1 MFSINNRN
9 EDNENEDMGE
19 NMSDIKEKCEIVEQ
33 INFGDYGNVESFRV
47 IFIPS
52 NQDIQPYEVSIST
65 KESIQTQLDNIINT
79 KNRVS
84 EYISKKDTSHI
95 IFPLVDIGAN
105 GFLANPRA
113 SDLLRRKKSF
123 LGDALFVNF
132 KKIYRDIS
140 LEEFLKIEKF
150 ISKNIYV
157 QDFENICKINDH
169 DLVSLITKKSTF
181 QVDKDSSQALYEIN
195 FKVNDIDFE
204 YKPIVEK
211 LKPAGPFYSHFTIE
225 GISFFSKIL
234 PQKTLSINSLS
245 NRVLMYLIWRQQKL
259 LFGCDQQYIDTSEQE
274 HRLEHEQ
281 FLKDNVKIQKDNEQ
295 TSMDITT
302 STSTTTT
309 ATATTTTTATDVE
322 FKDVTKPKQTD
333 VKFKD
338 ISPPSPSSS
347 STSTSTSTST
357 MINNDK
363 EDEEIIELYGIK
375 IKKNHSVISIKDKE
389 IYKHVIKAGNGT
401 VFPTIG
407 NSIVISFSTR
417 LPNGKIIQEKQK
429 QTIIIG
435 ETNCIIGIHYALTSM
450 SPGEHSIVVLD
461 PQYAY
466 GDLGLPGLIT
476 AHTRLIVLIE
486 ASNQFDTRE
495 KSNNATIIRMSTTE
509 KINAIRSG
517 SDLAKNNFNSNRLGR
532 SLRDYKSLENY
543 YNLDYLSK
551 VSQEEWDDIQSL
563 ATSNSINIAI
573 VYSKLNRWDRTFHYL
588 KLAME
593 YDEDSPKI
601 HYWLSKCYKNGQNY
615 EDAIKEIQLAQKIDS
630 ESQTPKMTN
639 LQYNKELDHLN
650 KLLANQELE
659 ERKMYKR
666 IFDNLHED
674 DDNQTTEI
682 NKMEDDLLFTQ
693 GNSENKNLDII
704 ADSNN

>member
-1 MFSINNRN
+1 MLSINNRN
-9 EDNENEDMGE
+9 EENENIDMDE
-19 NMSDIKEKCEIVEQ
+19 KISDIKEKSEIVEQ
-33 INFGDYGNVESFRV
+33 INFGDYGDVESFRV

-65 KESIQTQLDNIINT
+65 KESIQTQIDKILNT

-84 EYISKKDTSHI
+84 EYISKKDTSHV
-95 IFPLVDIGAN
+95 IFPLVDSGTS

-113 SDLLRRKKSF
+113 SDLLRKKRSF
-123 LGDALFVNF
+123 LGDALFINF

-140 LEEFLKIEKF
+140 LDEFFKIEKL
-150 ISKNIYV
+150 ISKNLYV

-181 QVDKDSSQALYEIN
+181 QVDKDSSQVLYEIN
-195 FKVNDIDFE
+195 FKVNDEDFE
-204 YKPIVEK
+204 FKPIVEK

-259 LFGCDQQYIDTSEQE
+259 LFGCDHQFIDTSKQE
-274 HRLEHEQ
+274 HILEHEQ

-302 STSTTTT
+302 TTTT
-309 ATATTTTTATDVE
+309 TTTTTATTTATTDVE
-322 FKDVTKPKQTD
+322 FKDTTTKSKQTD

-338 ISPPSPSSS
+338 IS
-347 STSTSTSTST
+347 STI
-357 MINNDK
+357 INNDN
-363 EDEEIIELYGIK
+363 EEIIELYGIK
-375 IKKNHSVISIKDKE
+375 IKKNHSVISIKGKE

-407 NSIVISFSTR
+407 HSIAISFSTR

-466 GDLGLPGLIT
+466 GDLGLPGLIS
-476 AHTRLIVLIE
+476 AHTKLIVLIE
-486 ASNQFDTRE
+486 ASNQFDTRD

-509 KINAIRSG
+509 KISAIRSG

-563 ATSNSINIAI
+563 ATSNCINIAI

-593 YDEDSPKI
+593 YDEDSSKI
-601 HYWLSKCYKNGQNY
+601 HYWLSKCYRNGQNY

-630 ESQTPKMTN
+630 ESSTPKMTN

-650 KLLANQELE
+650 KLLANQELK

-666 IFDNLHED
+666 IFDNLNED
-674 DDNQTTEI
+674 DDNQTNEI

>member
-1 MFSINNRN
+1 MLSINNRN
-9 EDNENEDMGE
+9 EDTENEDMGE
-19 NMSDIKEKCEIVEQ
+19 NMSDIKEKSEIVEQ
-33 INFGDYGNVESFRV
+33 INFGDYGDVESFRV

-52 NQDIQPYEVSIST
+52 NQNIQPYEVSIST

-95 IFPLVDIGAN
+95 IFPLVDSGTS

-123 LGDALFVNF
+123 LGDALFINF
-132 KKIYRDIS
+132 RKIYRDIS
-140 LEEFLKIEKF
+140 LEEFFKIEKF

-211 LKPAGPFYSHFTIE
+211 LKPAGPFYSHFSIE

-234 PQKTLSINSLS
+234 PQKALSINSLS

-281 FLKDNVKIQKDNEQ
+281 FLKDNVKTKKDNEE

-302 STSTTTT
+302 STST
-309 ATATTTTTATDVE
+309 ATTETDVE
-322 FKDVTKPKQTD
+322 FKDITKPKQTD

-338 ISPPSPSSS
+338 IS
-347 STSTSTSTST
+347 STPASTTTT
-357 MINNDK
+357 TTTTTTTIINNNNNNDNNK

-466 GDLGLPGLIT
+466 GELGLPGLIT
-476 AHTRLIVLIE
+476 PHTKLIVLIE
-486 ASNQFDTRE
+486 ASNQFDTTE
-495 KSNNATIIRMSTTE
+495 KSNNATLIRMSTPE

-517 SDLAKNNFNSNRLGR
+517 SDLAKNNFNSKRFGR

-543 YNLDYLSK
+543 YNLDYLPK

-563 ATSNSINIAI
+563 ATSNCINIAI

-615 EDAIKEIQLAQKIDS
+615 EGAIKEIQLAQKIDS
-630 ESQTPKMTN
+630 ESPTPKMSN
-639 LQYNKELDHLN
+639 HQYNKELDHLN
-650 KLLANQELE
+650 KLLANQELN

-693 GNSENKNLDII
+693 GNSENKNIDIT